1 MSTSAVFSSSLKVKL
16 VLCKLRW
23 KLLFLGQS
31 QNTKNAVIYSNIP
44 LKKTINAFILEEN
57 LINIKKIVMTVKI
70 QTKSTWLLT
79 TVNKLEQTRMLSITL
94 YTIDYH
100 YSRATK
106 KAWHIWTWQLVIYRV
121 SESVLCVQGY

>member
-44 LKKTINAFILEEN
+44 LKKTNNAFILEEN